1 MSHPVLDRRA
11 LLGLAVALP
20 FVGTLACRKRE
31 LPELGRVGAFTLTD
45 QNGRSFGSDA
55 LQSKIWVAAFMFTRC
70 PTICPRITSRMRD
83 LQVKAKDRGVPV
95 HLVSFSVDPEHDT
108 PAVLR
113 DYATRFRADL
123 SSWSFVTG
131 DLAVVRQA
139 AVEGFK
145 LALEGTADASKEH
158 YGILHG
164 SHLVLVDRDL
174 VIRGYYRTDDEQ
186 ELDRLLAD
194 AGALG

>member
-1 MSHPVLDRRA
+1 M
-11 LLGLAVALP
+11 
-20 FVGTLACRKRE
+20 
-31 LPELGRVGAFTLTD
+31 
-45 QNGRSFGSDA
+45 
-55 LQSKIWVAAFMFTRC
+55 
-70 PTICPRITSRMRD
+70 
-83 LQVKAKDRGVPV
+83 